1 MKDRSYRILT
11 FKYVVLL
18 FDITS
23 IFSNVAVIEHTPIIV
38 LPAILCIIYRP
49 VILVYLFKIR
59 MFSDLL

>member
-23 IFSNVAVIEHTPIIV
+23 IFSNVAVI
-38 LPAILCIIYRP
+38 
-49 VILVYLFKIR
+49 
-59 MFSDLL
+59 